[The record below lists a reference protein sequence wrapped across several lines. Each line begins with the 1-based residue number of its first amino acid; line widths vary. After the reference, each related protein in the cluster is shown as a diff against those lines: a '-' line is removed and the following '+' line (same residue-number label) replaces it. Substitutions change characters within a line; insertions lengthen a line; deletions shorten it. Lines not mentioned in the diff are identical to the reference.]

1 MKERMKQRVFET
13 RIVFHSSSMSMVKD
27 KFDTLDE
34 AIQDAKLRELYNEE
48 KDSQSYFVKEIII
61 INHYLNHYL

>member
-1 MKERMKQRVFET
+1 MKERMKQRIFET

>member
-1 MKERMKQRVFET
+1 MKERMKQRIFET
-13 RIVFHSSSMSMVKD
+13 RIVFHSSSMSMVQD

-61 INHYLNHYL
+61 INHYL